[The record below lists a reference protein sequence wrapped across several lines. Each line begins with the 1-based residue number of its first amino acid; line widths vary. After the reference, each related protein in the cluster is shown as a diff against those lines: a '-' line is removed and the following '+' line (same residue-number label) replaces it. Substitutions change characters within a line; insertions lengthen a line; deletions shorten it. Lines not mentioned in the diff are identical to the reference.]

1 MKLTSQHLDALQEII
16 NIGVGWAASIFNDMI
31 DSHIQLQIPTIEI
44 LSPQEATK
52 EIETHLHSEKVSSV
66 CLNFTGS
73 LKGNAQLIF
82 PVDSASKLLSVLTH
96 EPEGSPDLDA
106 VKIGTLTEVGNI
118 LINGVIGS
126 ISNLMEQKFDY
137 SLPSYFEG
145 QCQDLLDSN
154 GTKNKATILLA
165 QTNFTI
171 EKLYVEGG
179 FILIFNLGSFE
190 QLIEALNQELGL
202 SS

>member
-1 MKLTSQHLDALQEII
+1 MELTPQHIDALQEVI
-16 NIGVGWAASIFNDMI
+16 NIGVGWAAGIFNDMI
-31 DSHIQLQIPTIEI
+31 DCHIQLQIPTINI
-44 LSPQEATK
+44 LSPQEASE
-52 EIETHLHSEKVSSV
+52 EIELHLHSQKVSSV

-73 LKGNAQLIF
+73 LNGNAQLIF

-126 ISNLMEQKFDY
+126 ISNLMEQHFDY
-137 SLPSYFEG
+137 SLPIYFEG
-145 QCQDLLDSN
+145 KCEELLNSN
-154 GTKNKATILLA
+154 GTKNKSTILLA
-165 QTNFTI
+165 QTSFVI

-190 QLIEALNQELGL
+190 QLIKALDEELGIA
-202 SS
+202 